1 MKRGVK
7 RCEELHPHRLF
18 FRAVLNTP
26 LHTSSHLFTEVGTL
40 AALHMEM
47 DAGKSLAEVMAS
59 NPTADYTDRYGE
71 ESASLGFVN
80 RIYTSLAKKR

>member
-1 MKRGVK
+1 MLTTVRDRV
-7 RCEELHPHRLF
+7 EEL
-18 FRAVLNTP
+18 
-26 LHTSSHLFTEVGTL
+26 
-40 AALHMEM
+40 M
-47 DAGKSLAEVMAS
+47 DAGKSLVEVMAS

>member
-1 MKRGVK
+1 VDYIAMLTTVRDRV
-7 RCEELHPHRLF
+7 EEL
-18 FRAVLNTP
+18 
-26 LHTSSHLFTEVGTL
+26 
-40 AALHMEM
+40 M

>member
-1 MKRGVK
+1 VK
-7 RCEELHPHRLF
+7 EL
-18 FRAVLNTP
+18 
-26 LHTSSHLFTEVGTL
+26 
-40 AALHMEM
+40 M